1 MFLLLSVLLAVIVEF
16 WLSYLKKTNDSEKR
30 KERLGIT
37 KAFIWIDKDRKLLLK
52 KQLVKYPSDDHYRC
66 LFMPPMID
74 PKFTLCTVNLERK
87 E

>member
-52 KQLVKYPSDDHYRC
+52 KKWLNIH
-66 LFMPPMID
+66 PMII
-74 PKFTLCTVNLERK
+74 TVVCLCLQ
-87 E
+87 

>member
-37 KAFIWIDKDRKLLLK
+37 KAFIWIDKESKSLIIYSPQR
-52 KQLVKYPSDDHYRC
+52 
-66 LFMPPMID
+66 
-74 PKFTLCTVNLERK
+74 
-87 E
+87 